1 MKLHFEPFYQEY
13 LDTLS
18 AYALAFST
26 LNFEQ
31 MTFAPKK
38 GIPYSNEMLSVLS
51 KQAFEIEN
59 DPATL
64 EKIIAYA
71 KTVEDGTLE
80 KKELDYRLQA
90 IDDQKNIPSDVYAH
104 YVKTRADSDMIW
116 HKAKET
122 NDYEL
127 FKPYLKAIMEENL
140 NLISYSTRYH
150 DNAYEIALDQFE
162 KGMTEEKYD
171 AFFKTI
177 KDRLVP
183 FIHQIQ
189 NSKTKIDDSI
199 LSTPIDV
206 KRQEQFMQVV
216 MDFLKV
222 DPERVY
228 LTTTEH
234 PFTDFFSHD
243 DVRITTHYY
252 PDQFLSAIL
261 STVHE
266 YGHALYGLQMDP
278 DFYKTMLVNAV
289 GSAAHESQSRLLE
302 NHIGRSY
309 AFWKALYPTLIEQ
322 FPEFKEV
329 SLDDLYK
336 MINKSQPSLIRT
348 EADELTYPLHIL
360 IRYEIEKDIA
370 SKKVDYDTLP
380 TLWADKYEAYLGVRP
395 QDDTTGILQDTH
407 WADGLFGY
415 FPTYALGSA
424 MAAQLFETMKE
435 QIDVDAA
442 LESHHFEIIQDWLE
456 KNVHHYAASKSM
468 MEIVEEV
475 SRKPF
480 DPNIYID
487 YLIEKYSKIYEL

>member
-1 MKLHFEPFYQEY
+1 
-13 LDTLS
+13 
-18 AYALAFST
+18 
-26 LNFEQ
+26 
-31 MTFAPKK
+31 
-38 GIPYSNEMLSVLS
+38 
-51 KQAFEIEN
+51 
-59 DPATL
+59 
-64 EKIIAYA
+64 
-71 KTVEDGTLE
+71 
-80 KKELDYRLQA
+80 
-90 IDDQKNIPSDVYAH
+90 
-104 YVKTRADSDMIW
+104 
-116 HKAKET
+116 
-122 NDYEL
+122 
-127 FKPYLKAIMEENL
+127 
-140 NLISYSTRYH
+140 
-150 DNAYEIALDQFE
+150 
-162 KGMTEEKYD
+162 
-171 AFFKTI
+171 
-177 KDRLVP
+177 
-183 FIHQIQ
+183 
-189 NSKTKIDDSI
+189 
-199 LSTPIDV
+199 
-206 KRQEQFMQVV
+206 
-216 MDFLKV
+216 
-222 DPERVY
+222 
-228 LTTTEH
+228 
-234 PFTDFFSHD
+234 
-243 DVRITTHYY
+243 
-252 PDQFLSAIL
+252 
-261 STVHE
+261 
-266 YGHALYGLQMDP
+266 
-278 DFYKTMLVNAV
+278 MLVNAV